1 MKENGGLVEQPLLAG
16 HLGDDLGKDVLVDP
30 LVGLVGQLLAHLSGL
45 LVGCLLDEGVDV
57 QARVPDLQRTHLRV
71 VAQVFPVGAHAFH
84 RGIAGLSS
92 GQAIVTPGDHEAGG
106 QALDVPL
113 PGRGE
118 GLVEVVDVE
127 HQVALG
133 GGEETEVE
141 QVAVAAGLHADA
153 GAGHGR
159 QVVGH
164 QAGRAAQEG
173 EGAAQH
179 APVAD
184 RHQLLQAVLVGLLED
199 GDGVAALG
207 RRLPGGMLGPWEFL
221 AQRTPG
227 GDALVAGA
235 KDGRLLCIMF
245 GVVFALVAGFF
256 LVRHVRLL
264 CW

>member
-1 MKENGGLVEQPLLAG
+1 M
-16 HLGDDLGKDVLVDP
+16 
-30 LVGLVGQLLAHLSGL
+30 
-45 LVGCLLDEGVDV
+45 
-57 QARVPDLQRTHLRV
+57 
-71 VAQVFPVGAHAFH
+71 
-84 RGIAGLSS
+84 
-92 GQAIVTPGDHEAGG
+92 
-106 QALDVPL
+106 
-113 PGRGE
+113 
-118 GLVEVVDVE
+118 
-127 HQVALG
+127 
-133 GGEETEVE
+133 
-141 QVAVAAGLHADA
+141 
-153 GAGHGR
+153 
-159 QVVGH
+159 GH
-164 QAGRAAQEG
+164 QRRRAAQEG